1 MSYVENEVPPSRP
14 NPQKR
19 NVLIN
24 WLAKAP
30 WWLLMIVLLVI
41 YSVFTFSKDPTYD
54 VIWRA
59 VQEGIKV
66 TIQVSIEAYAIA
78 LILGLIIA
86 LMRRS
91 GNIVIYQIS
100 TFYVELIRG
109 IPTLILVLYFAVG
122 FTPVFVEM
130 LNNIGRLI
138 DSANH
143 IYIWVYD
150 IDIDPFNIGSY
161 LAERSV
167 RDKFFDSRYRVEAA
181 LAISYSA
188 FLSEVFRAGL
198 DSVDLGQIEAAKSLG
213 LSRFQTMRLIILPQA
228 FRVILPPLGNDF
240 IALLKESSL
249 VSVVGIEDI
258 TRRGRTIGTSTFRI
272 FETYNI
278 IALTY
283 LVLTLILALCVR
295 GVETL
300 MKPESLRYRQW
311 ISRVFAFILLPITKT
326 RDYAEEKGW
335 FR

>member
-1 MSYVENEVPPSRP
+1 MSYVETEAPPSRP

-24 WLAKAP
+24 WLAKMP
-30 WWLLMIVLLVI
+30 WWLLMIVLLVT
-41 YSVFTFSKDPTYD
+41 YSIFTFSKDPTYE
-54 VIWRA
+54 VIWNA

-78 LILGLIIA
+78 LVLGLIIA

-122 FTPVFVEM
+122 FTPVFVDM
-130 LNNIGRLI
+130 LNNLGRLI

-167 RDKFFDSRYRVEAA
+167 RDKFFDNRYRVEAA

-198 DSVDLGQIEAAKSLG
+198 DSIDIGQIEAAKSLG
-213 LSRFQTMRLIILPQA
+213 LNRFQTMRLIILPQA

-311 ISRVFAFILLPITKT
+311 ISKTIAFIILPITKT

-335 FR
+335 LR

>member
-1 MSYVENEVPPSRP
+1 MSYVETKVPPTRP

-24 WLAKAP
+24 WLSKSP
-30 WWLLMIVLLVI
+30 WWFLGIVLLII
-41 YSVFTFSKDPTYD
+41 YAFYNFSNDPTYD
-54 VIWRA
+54 VIWNA

-66 TIQVSIEAYAIA
+66 TIRVSIEAYAVA

-91 GNIVIYQIS
+91 ANIIVYQLS

-122 FTPVFVEM
+122 FTPVFVEW
-130 LNNIGRLI
+130 LVNLGKLI
-138 DSANH
+138 DSVNQV
-143 IYIWVYD
+143 YIWVYD
-150 IDIDPFNIGSY
+150 IDLDYFDLGPY
-161 LAERSV
+161 LAERTI
-167 RDKFFDSRYRVEAA
+167 RDRFFDNRYRVEIA

-198 DSVDLGQIEAAKSLG
+198 DSIEVGQIEAAKSLG

-240 IALLKESSL
+240 IAILKESSL
-249 VSVVGIEDI
+249 VSVVGVQDI
-258 TRRGRTIGTSTFRI
+258 TRRGRDISTSTFRV

-278 IALTY
+278 VALTY
-283 LVLTLILALCVR
+283 LVLTLVLALCVR
-295 GVETL
+295 GIETL

-311 ISRVFAFILLPITKT
+311 ISKGIRFILLPITIPW
-326 RDYAEEKGW
+326 RYAEEKGW
-335 FR
+335 IR